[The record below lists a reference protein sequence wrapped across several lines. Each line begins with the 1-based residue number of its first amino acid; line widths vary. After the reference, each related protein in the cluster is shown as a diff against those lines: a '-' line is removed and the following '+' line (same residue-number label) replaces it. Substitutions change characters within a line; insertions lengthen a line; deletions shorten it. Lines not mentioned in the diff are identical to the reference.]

1 MAMTIDS
8 IKELINPG
16 CLPPEIPV
24 EKIKEPHK
32 SYPRN
37 KSIAQVLYQTA
48 YLERWGSGVQRILE
62 ICKEYGV
69 PEPEWKATPYE
80 VTVTF
85 WRGKNDTKDDTK
97 ELTERQNVI
106 LSLIRQDD
114 TITID
119 EMIQKT
125 GVSPITIKRDID
137 TLRKSGI
144 ISMEGG
150 RKSGHWVIL
159 K

>member
-1 MAMTIDS
+1 M
-8 IKELINPG
+8 
-16 CLPPEIPV
+16 
-24 EKIKEPHK
+24 
-32 SYPRN
+32 
-37 KSIAQVLYQTA
+37 
-48 YLERWGSGVQRILE
+48 RIL
-62 ICKEYGV
+62 KPLVRTV
-69 PEPEWKATPYE
+69 PFRKATPYE

-144 ISMEGG
+144 ISREGG

-159 K
+159 TK